1 MSKPKAKPPGR
12 PRVPAARRSVA
23 RTLTMPA
30 PVWRAL
36 DTAAAAA
43 GTTPSRHA
51 LALLTTTNHITTP
64 TTTHI

>member
-43 GTTPSRHA
+43 GTTPSRHVAA
-51 LALLTTTNHITTP
+51 LITTKHITT
-64 TTTHI
+64 TTP